1 MGVRSI
7 MPNSLTF
14 TVEVQL
20 STVKRLRVPVTV
32 DLQERYLSFCA
43 SVVYEVLA
51 ELDDFLDQLSD
62 ITANQLALLKWDG
75 TDDMTTEYQEVRI
88 LAAVQVVRSTAR
100 FNIVLEGPQRLN
112 VEELTDNT
120 LIWVLQG

>member
-43 SVVYEVLA
+43 SVVYEVFA

-75 TDDMTTEYQEVRI
+75 TNDLTTEYQEVRI
-88 LAAVQVVRSTAR
+88 LAAVQVVRSNAR
-100 FNIVLEGPQRLN
+100 FNIVLEAGRSLN
-112 VEELTDNT
+112 VEELTSNL
-120 LIWVLQG
+120 LIWVLR